1 MYLAFLVIIFRL
13 VFPSSST
20 EDCLSS
26 DDSTFCC
33 AGFYE
38 DGGKCTPCGSGYFG
52 PNCSHA
58 CPYPKYG
65 RRCLEGECR
74 CPEPICDP
82 VAGCAISKYKNVI
95 IIPFNSYA
103 NVIY

>member
-1 MYLAFLVIIFRL
+1 MGVDILDQTVAMLV
-13 VFPSSST
+13 
-20 EDCLSS
+20 D
-26 DDSTFCC
+26 
-33 AGFYE
+33 
-38 DGGKCTPCGSGYFG
+38 
-52 PNCSHA
+52 
-58 CPYPKYG
+58 PYPKYG

>member
-1 MYLAFLVIIFRL
+1 MSILHLNFLNTSHNYLSLNSA
-13 VFPSSST
+13 
-20 EDCLSS
+20 
-26 DDSTFCC
+26 
-33 AGFYE
+33 
-38 DGGKCTPCGSGYFG
+38 CGSGYFG

-65 RRCLEGECR
+65 RRCLKGECR

-95 IIPFNSYA
+95 IISFYSYA
-103 NVIY
+103 YVIY